1 MVQHIDR
8 DFLTDQEQYRHAE
21 QYWEELWRRLLNRA
35 GVAEKWQHPW
45 LGTPLS
51 DGNPMFSAVSTELRR
66 GVHVIQHA
74 PTSDDVELV
83 WWLDRFGE
91 EGIDEVVDQ
100 LVISCALSREAAEQA
115 EELMWPWI
123 TRGKVEAAVQ
133 EAG

>member
-8 DFLTDQEQYRHAE
+8 DFLTDPRQYRHAE
-21 QYWEELWRRLLNRA
+21 QYWAELWSRVVSKSGA
-35 GVAEKWQHPW
+35 AERWQHPW
-45 LGTPLS
+45 LGAPLG
-51 DGNPMFSAVSTELRR
+51 DGNPMFSAVSPDLRR

-115 EELMWPWI
+115 SELIGSWI
-123 TRGKVEAAVQ
+123 TRGQVEAAVQ